1 MAQHAIACGH
11 SQTAAAAESILIEGG
26 TAADA
31 AIAAALAAAVA
42 EPVLAGLLGG
52 GFAVVAGQGR
62 PQILDFFVQTPR
74 QRSADIDFRSV
85 FADFGTTTQEFHIG
99 AGAIAAPGVASGLM
113 ELHRRAA
120 RMPFTALT
128 EPAIRLAKEG
138 VRITGYQA
146 QLGRIVQ
153 PILMASP
160 ESRALSCD
168 ASGPLPEGAVYYN
181 PDFAD
186 VLETYGR
193 EGPRFVMEGEVG
205 AALIDIAR
213 EGGHLS
219 SEDLSAYEPVWRSL
233 LTIHRGPFEI
243 ALNPAPSLGGT
254 LIALSL
260 ELTGTASG
268 PVDLARV
275 FQAVSA
281 CRAEAADDPVRLSA
295 PDLVDHYRATLS
307 RHAVST
313 RGTTQI
319 SVVDGNGN
327 AVSLTL
333 SNGEGCGLIVP
344 GTGIMPN
351 NMLGEEDLVPGG
363 WQS

>member
-1 MAQHAIACGH
+1 
-11 SQTAAAAESILIEGG
+11 
-26 TAADA
+26 
-31 AIAAALAAAVA
+31 
-42 EPVLAGLLGG
+42 
-52 GFAVVAGQGR
+52 
-62 PQILDFFVQTPR
+62 
-74 QRSADIDFRSV
+74 
-85 FADFGTTTQEFHIG
+85 
-99 AGAIAAPGVASGLM
+99 
-113 ELHRRAA
+113 
-120 RMPFTALT
+120 
-128 EPAIRLAKEG
+128 
-138 VRITGYQA
+138 
-146 QLGRIVQ
+146 
-153 PILMASP
+153 
-160 ESRALSCD
+160 
-168 ASGPLPEGAVYYN
+168 PLPEGAVYYN

-219 SEDLSAYEPVWRSL
+219 SEDLCAYEPVWRSPL
-233 LTIHRGPFEI
+233 AIRRGSFEI

-260 ELTGTASG
+260 ELTGSVSG

-281 CRAEAADDPVRLSA
+281 CRAEAADDPVRLAA

-319 SVVDGNGN
+319 SVVDVDGN

-351 NMLGEEDLVPGG
+351 NMLGEEDLVPGD
-363 WQS
+363 WQSWPCDARLASMMCPLVARSRDGALLVMGSGGSNRIRTALSQVLLGIIDAGLDLEAAIHAPRLHIEEGRLDFERAGLAEETVQELMEAFPDAVAWPEASMFFGGVHAVSRTPKGDVFGVGDPRRAGVALPAAHYVAG